1 MNVTDVKRYASVQRN
16 GAIWLG
22 DHTVCDGASYGRKIG
37 VFTHIHEDHICM
49 FNDAMHN
56 CSEIFMSKPTLDML
70 AALEMNYKH
79 DMDPSLYFKGRHVQ
93 ALDFK
98 KTIRPKLD
106 KYESGSDYGDA
117 LTLYESN
124 HVLGSAQVLIETNN
138 GTRVVYTGDFAAGTK
153 PVSCDILVLDPT
165 HGSPEFNT
173 QVERNSLENRLAELV
188 EDALCYNS
196 GVVIY
201 APRGRLQHT
210 MHLLSQ
216 QLSDQVK
223 FLSSQKNIR
232 LAGVYSK
239 YDYPSREIVDV
250 ESVEADKIREGSRP
264 YVSFKSGQHK
274 AIEEIDKSVWES
286 EVLFSIGGSKLE
298 SGTVIKS
305 AKNGSYKIE
314 FMDHADFNYIVDF
327 VQEANPKWVILD
339 HTRSKQITE
348 LAKHLQNKEI
358 AVIL

>member
-1 MNVTDVKRYASVQRN
+1 MNITDVKRYASVKRN

-22 DHTVCDGASYGRKIG
+22 NHTVCDGASYGRKIG

-106 KYESGSDYGDA
+106 KYTSGSDYGDA
-117 LTLYESN
+117 LTLYETN
-124 HVLGSAQVLIETNN
+124 HVLGSAQVLITTDG
-138 GTRVVYTGDFAAGTK
+138 GTRVAYTGDFAAGTK
-153 PVSCDILVLDPT
+153 PVACDILVLDPT
-165 HGSPEFNT
+165 HGSPDFNT
-173 QVERNSLENRLAELV
+173 RVDRNSLENRLGELV
-188 EDALCYNS
+188 EDALCHSS
-196 GVVIY
+196 GAVVH
-201 APRGRLQHT
+201 ASRGRLQQT

-216 QLSDQVK
+216 KLSNQVK

-232 LAGVYSK
+232 LSGVYEK
-239 YDYPSREIVDV
+239 YGMPSRGMVDA
-250 ESVEADKIREGSRP
+250 ESVEADKIREGGGP

-274 AIEEIDKSVWES
+274 AIEEIDKTIWEN

-305 AKNGSYKIE
+305 AKNGVYKIE
-314 FMDHADFNYIVDF
+314 FMDHADFDYIVNF
-327 VQEANPKWVILD
+327 VQEADPKWVVLD

-348 LAKHLQNKEI
+348 LARHLQARGF
-358 AVIL
+358 AVVL